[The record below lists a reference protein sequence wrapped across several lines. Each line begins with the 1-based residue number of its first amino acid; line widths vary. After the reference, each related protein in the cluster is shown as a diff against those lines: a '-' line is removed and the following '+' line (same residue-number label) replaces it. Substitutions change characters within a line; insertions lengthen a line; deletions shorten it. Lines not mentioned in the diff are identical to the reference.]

1 MVIVVIPSH
10 AAEEASGPP
19 IVRISQRLIDG
30 LEHLLI
36 EPPNPRAFLT
46 IACLTLS
53 FATSRRRCDRSRS
66 LSIRSLAAL
75 TACGPTTG
83 KPCVVMVGGA
93 GRDGRQ
99 SHPRHACFRNRL
111 AGGGTGSSSSGAL
124 CSRRTNARTCRHRRD
139 RSRIPLALGV
149 FALGPPRHLAQEACW
164 LPPSGGGFGLLSR
177 DGPAC
182 TRPLCVTAGVAA
194 ALRWR
199 FKEADDSFSAAR
211 SSRACCCFRSPQWS
225 RRLLPLSGS
234 RRCFHLA
241 SQRFCP
247 ACHFLSVS

>member
-1 MVIVVIPSH
+1 
-10 AAEEASGPP
+10 
-19 IVRISQRLIDG
+19 
-30 LEHLLI
+30 
-36 EPPNPRAFLT
+36 
-46 IACLTLS
+46 
-53 FATSRRRCDRSRS
+53 
-66 LSIRSLAAL
+66 
-75 TACGPTTG
+75 
-83 KPCVVMVGGA
+83 MVGGA

-149 FALGPPRHLAQEACW
+149 FALGPPRHLAPGVASNTIHAAMASSYASGLCW
-164 LPPSGGGFGLLSR
+164 SPPSGGGFGLLSR
-177 DGPAC
+177 GGPAC

-199 FKEADDSFSAAR
+199 FREADGSFSAAR
-211 SSRACCCFRSPQWS
+211 SSRACCCFRSRHWS
-225 RRLLPLSGS
+225 RRLLPLSPLSGGS
-234 RRCFHLA
+234 RRSVHLA
-241 SQRFCP
+241 SQRFCS

>member
-36 EPPNPRAFLT
+36 EPPNPRAFLI

-124 CSRRTNARTCRHRRD
+124 CSRRTNARTCHHRSD

-149 FALGPPRHLAQEACW
+149 LALGPPRHLT
-164 LPPSGGGFGLLSR
+164 P
-177 DGPAC
+177 
-182 TRPLCVTAGVAA
+182 GVASNTIHA
-194 ALRWR
+194 HGELVRLLVAT
-199 FKEADDSFSAAR
+199 
-211 SSRACCCFRSPQWS
+211 FR
-225 RRLLPLSGS
+225 RRLWPLEPWRASVHTVAMCHG
-234 RRCFHLA
+234 RCRCGLA
-241 SQRFCP
+241 LALQGGR
-247 ACHFLSVS
+247 